1 MSMYKRQ
8 HHRKPTV
15 SVEQCARNG
24 VREAFRQAEDTLVKK
39 VYEVLAREPDWKMFG
54 LELDFNPK
62 VEVIK

>member
-1 MSMYKRQ
+1 MPMYRHQ
-8 HHRKPTV
+8 HRSKPTV

-24 VREAFRQAEDTLVKK
+24 VREAFRQAEDALVKK
-39 VYEVLAREPDWKMFG
+39 VCEVLAKEPDWKMFG